1 MPDGLS
7 VQRVVNVQVSLAMR
21 AAAGRDFGALL
32 ILGTSPALKAQEVM
46 RLYNDIE
53 SVATDFGTTSEEYKA
68 ASLYFQ
74 QSPRPLNLYVGKM
87 ERAAIPATAGTLT
100 GARLD
105 ANAQRIE
112 NFSAVTDGALNI
124 TIDGVARNITAVD
137 LSAVTT
143 LDGVAKAI
151 STKLA
156 GAVVTWN
163 AVTPHFLVT
172 SPSAGV
178 TSIVGVPTATGAGTD
193 LAPLMGIDA
202 GSKPVAAGGTA
213 AHAGSA
219 TPSVAGALGYSA
231 DWYGLVI
238 ADKTMTDQDH
248 LDVAALIG
256 SASDSRV
263 YGVTTADPKVLSATD
278 ATDIASKL
286 KAAGYGRV
294 FCQYSQVPYAAASA
308 FGRAFTVN
316 FLGNNTTITLKFR
329 QEPGITAET
338 ITAQQADTL
347 KAKNCN
353 VFVRYANDT
362 AIIQEGVMS
371 SGDFFDERHGLD
383 WLQNYVQNNLW
394 NLLCTSTTKSPQTD
408 AGVTRLL
415 SNVEQSMAQAVTN
428 GLVAAGVWNGGPVGQ
443 LNSGDT
449 LTKGYYV
456 YAQPLVRQA
465 QADREARR
473 APLIQVACKLAG
485 AVHYADVQIN
495 VVR

>member
-1 MPDGLS
+1 MPNGLS
-7 VQRVVNVQVSLAMR
+7 VSRVVRVQVSLALR
-21 AAAGRDFGALL
+21 AAQGRDFGALL
-32 ILGTSPALKAQEVM
+32 ILGTSGVITAPEVM

-53 SVATDFGTTSEEYKA
+53 SVAADFGTTSEEYKA
-68 ASLYFQ
+68 ANLYFQ
-74 QSPRPLNLYVGKM
+74 QSPQPLNLYIGKM
-87 ERAAIPATAGTLT
+87 DKTAIPATAGTLT
-100 GARLD
+100 GAKL
-105 ANAQRIE
+105 NASEQRVD

-124 TIDGVARNITAVD
+124 TIDGTARNITAID
-137 LSAVTT
+137 LSSVTT
-143 LDGVAKAI
+143 LEQVATAI
-151 STKLA
+151 TTKLTS
-156 GAVVTWN
+156 AVVTWN
-163 AVTPHFLVT
+163 AVTSHFVIT
-172 SPSAGV
+172 SSSTGA
-178 TSIVGVPTATGAGTD
+178 TSVVGIPTAAGAGTD

-202 GSKPVAAGGTA
+202 GSKPVAVNGTA
-213 AHAGSA
+213 AQSGSA
-219 TPSVAGALGYSA
+219 TPSVSAALNYSA

-263 YGVTTADPKVLSATD
+263 YGVTTADSKVLSATD

-286 KAAGYGRV
+286 KVAGYGRV

-316 FLGNNTTITLKFR
+316 FLGNNTTITLKFK
-329 QEPGITAET
+329 QEPGVTAET

-371 SGDFFDERHGLD
+371 NGDFFDERHGLD

-394 NLLCTSTTKSPQTD
+394 NLLYTSTTKIPQTE

-415 SNVEQSMAQAVTN
+415 TNVEQSMDQAVNN
-428 GLVAAGVWNGGPVGQ
+428 GLVAPGIWSGGAVGQ
-443 LNSGDT
+443 VQPGDT

-456 YAQPLVRQA
+456 FANPLSTQA
-465 QADREARR
+465 QADREARK
-473 APLIQVACKLAG
+473 APVIQVATKLAG
-485 AVHYADVQIN
+485 AVHFADVLID

>member
-1 MPDGLS
+1 MPNGLS
-7 VQRVVNVQVSLAMR
+7 VSRVVRVQVSLALR
-21 AAAGRDFGALL
+21 AAQGRDFGALL
-32 ILGTSPALKAQEVM
+32 ILGASDVLTAPEVM

-53 SVATDFGTTSEEYKA
+53 SVAADFGTTSEEYKA
-68 ASLYFQ
+68 ANLYFQ
-74 QSPRPLNLYVGKM
+74 QSPQPLNLYIGKM
-87 ERAAIPATAGTLT
+87 DKTSIPATSGTLT
-100 GARLD
+100 GAKL
-105 ANAQRIE
+105 NASEQRVD

-124 TIDGVARNITAVD
+124 TIDGAASNITAVD
-137 LSAVTT
+137 LSSVTT
-143 LDGVAKAI
+143 LEQVATAI

-156 GAVVTWN
+156 SAVVTWN
-163 AVTPHFLVT
+163 PVTSHFLIT
-172 SPSAGV
+172 SSSTGA
-178 TSIVGVPTATGAGTD
+178 TSVVSIPTAAGTGTD

-202 GSKPVAAGGTA
+202 GSNPVAVAGTD

-219 TPSVAGALGYSA
+219 TPSVAAALSYSA

-238 ADKTMTDQDH
+238 ADETMTDQDH

-263 YGVTTADPKVLSATD
+263 YGVTTADSKVLSDTD

-294 FCQYSQVPYAAASA
+294 FCQYSQVAYAAASA

-316 FLGNNTTITLKFR
+316 FLGNNTTITLKFK

-371 SGDFFDERHGLD
+371 NGDFFDERHGLD

-394 NLLCTSTTKSPQTD
+394 NLLYTSTTKIPQTE

-415 SNVEQSMAQAVTN
+415 TNVEQSMDQAVNN
-428 GLVAAGVWNGGPVGQ
+428 GLVAPGVWAGGAIGQ
-443 LNSGDT
+443 IQPGDT

-456 YAQPLVRQA
+456 YANPLSTQA
-465 QADREARR
+465 QADREARK
-473 APLIQVACKLAG
+473 APVIQVAAKLAG
-485 AVHYADVQIN
+485 AVHFADVLID